1 MISDGNQAVSSRRG
15 WGGGRGSRPTL
26 REVVRQESQAA
37 AETESRGEDQPAAP
51 RLAVRADH
59 SRGRVRELG
68 AARGRTGKGGA
79 RCLNGSDL
87 RARDFLVINCRL
99 EAVRA
104 QGAAASP
111 FVQKRALEP

>member
-1 MISDGNQAVSSRRG
+1 MSRQAGLGRG
-15 WGGGRGSRPTL
+15 GSRPTL

-51 RLAVRADH
+51 PNPTAWLCELITAVGGSGSWS
-59 SRGRVRELG
+59 SR
-68 AARGRTGKGGA
+68 RGRTGKGGA

-87 RARDFLVINCRL
+87 RARDFLVINHRL

-104 QGAAASP
+104 QGAAARP